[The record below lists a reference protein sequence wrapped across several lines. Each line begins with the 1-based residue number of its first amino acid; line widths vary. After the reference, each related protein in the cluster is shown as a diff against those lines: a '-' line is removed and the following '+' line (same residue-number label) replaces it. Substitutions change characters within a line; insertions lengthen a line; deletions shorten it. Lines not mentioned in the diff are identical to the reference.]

1 MNSGNSKKYI
11 NKNRLRLLEEYDM
24 LFKKYARSCSIIS
37 NYKLIPFELYKR
49 HMKKLIILLHFIH
62 QIYRITFKKNMPQFN
77 MFDHQIMQ
85 RYNNADKIDSN
96 FVYFSVPINETNIIT
111 RIEPQN
117 LIPIAY
123 NYNNAAD
130 SMFIVR
136 FSDSKSD
143 KQKGG
148 YYNEYNE
155 KILYSTIMHR
165 CIRLSFKG
173 NKIIFNGEQERKYME
188 GEIDNLEYAKY
199 MSILPSHIT
208 LNIVN
213 FAEDD
218 IDIIPFFDNNIKE
231 ILQKINV
238 LHRNFQ
244 EDYSIMYDNKNF
256 QTQFNNIKG
265 YCDDE
270 NTLKTIIYTI
280 NNNNDNNVINK
291 DYYYWF
297 QYNSPLPAITIL
309 DTETYVFGIHTF
321 QPLNMSKLQLSNIKQ
336 NYIGTREPY
345 SKLVNAS
352 LQNYIANGLVMEKEA
367 YKRVR
372 YLLKFCSDTTYN
384 IKRNKKTIYV
394 FHGSHRDFHSDY
406 NSDIV
411 LTSFLSCTFNIN
423 VALRYAYEN
432 SKNNG
437 VVYIIE
443 VKDEIKYINFN
454 DEFSQIILPPGLKII
469 VSNVLV
475 VGNVKYNFCKVCN
488 HEDKEY
494 IDILY
499 NNIFEGGKGR
509 KLYNIRNYKIYN
521 DKDNYP
527 QTISI
532 HDDIHLGNKEYT
544 FICLGT
550 QINEDVSFNT
560 FFNVKYTLH
569 QHFINECYK
578 FFKINVVD
586 YAIYYETDKFYTVFK
601 NDDNYEIIN
610 EISREYE
617 NFGYNFENLFIDSL
631 LHNEEALY
639 PRNYMK
645 NKKRRFEY
653 KLYSLRGAGLF
664 DYEGFK
670 KINYNIHEPSK
681 LYMNIV
687 REYIS
692 RIEGNLYIN
701 DITKQYLELLI
712 DKNIGDFKLF
722 RYNFLDMLKDNYI
735 NFIDVN
741 MNIDKTTEEYNEL
754 VTMFEELVAIMK
766 LNAEYYINNMENGS
780 IYKEVEPYIY
790 DHKKTGGGEMRTNT
804 NVLKALKTLKTL
816 KILKTL
822 NTLKTLKT
830 LKTLD
835 GLQTETDKS
844 FTTYDNKGYAISND
858 DYEKF
863 IKRIKKLNEPI

>member
-37 NYKLIPFELYKR
+37 KYRLIPFELYKR

-85 RYNNADKIDSN
+85 RYNNADKIDGN
-96 FVYFSVPINETNIIT
+96 FVYFSVPIYKIGIVT
-111 RIEPQN
+111 RVDPQN

-123 NYNNAAD
+123 NYNNAPD
-130 SMFIVR
+130 SMFILR
-136 FSDSKSD
+136 FSDSNTHSQSYSKSD
-143 KQKGG
+143 KQKGCV
-148 YYNEYNE
+148 YNEYNE
-155 KILYSTIMHR
+155 KILYSTIIHR

-173 NKIIFNGEQERKYME
+173 NKILFNGELERKYMDAT
-188 GEIDNLEYAKY
+188 IDNLEYAKY

-218 IDIIPFFDNNIKE
+218 INIIPFFDNNIRG

-238 LHRNFQ
+238 LHRDFQ
-244 EDYSIMYDNKNF
+244 EDYSIMYYNKNF
-256 QTQFNNIKG
+256 QNQFNNIIG

-270 NTLKTIIYTI
+270 NTIKTIIYTI
-280 NNNNDNNVINK
+280 NNNNNNNIKK

-297 QYNSPLPAITIL
+297 EYNSPLPATTIL
-309 DTETYVFGIHTF
+309 DTETYVFGIHTL
-321 QPLNMSKLQLSNIKQ
+321 QPLNMSKLQLSNIKL

-345 SKLVNAS
+345 SKIVNVS

-384 IKRNKKTIYV
+384 IERNKKTIYV

-432 SKNNG
+432 RKNNG

-443 VKDEIKYINFN
+443 IKDEIKYINFN
-454 DEFSQIILPPGLKII
+454 DEFHQIILPPGLKII
-469 VSNVLV
+469 VSKVLV
-475 VGNVKYNFCKVCN
+475 VGNVKYNFCKVYN

-509 KLYNIRNYKIYN
+509 LKLYNIKNYKIYN

-527 QTISI
+527 QTIRI
-532 HDDIHLGNKEYT
+532 QDDIQSRDTEYS

-586 YAIYYETDKFYTVFK
+586 YAIYYGTDNFYTVFK

-610 EISREYE
+610 EQSREYE

-670 KINYNIHEPSK
+670 KINYNIHEHSK

-687 REYIS
+687 LGYIS
-692 RIEGNLYIN
+692 RIQNNLYIN

-712 DKNIGDFKLF
+712 NKNIGDFKLF
-722 RYNFLDMLKDNYI
+722 RDDFIDMLKDNYI

-766 LNAEYYINNMENGS
+766 LNADYYINNMENGS

-804 NVLKALKTLKTL
+804 NVHKALKTLKTL
-816 KILKTL
+816 KTL
-822 NTLKTLKT
+822 NTPYIKN
-830 LKTLD
+830 
-835 GLQTETDKS
+835 TEKDLS

-858 DYEKF
+858 DYIKF
-863 IKRIKKLNEPI
+863 INRIKKT